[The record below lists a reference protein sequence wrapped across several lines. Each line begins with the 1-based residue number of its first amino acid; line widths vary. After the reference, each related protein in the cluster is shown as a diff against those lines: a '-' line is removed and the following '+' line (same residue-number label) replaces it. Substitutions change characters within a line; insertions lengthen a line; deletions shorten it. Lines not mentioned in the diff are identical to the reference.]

1 MSKFNKTKVAAQP
14 DAVTYEGGATFTK
27 NLEQD
32 WLNNLFSNMLEK
44 RFYES
49 SDEQLERY
57 IDLTEKMLEKYGPKF
72 VARASVFARN
82 ECGMRSVSQITAAM
96 LNAAKFEGKRD
107 FFKNYFHRPDD
118 VAEIFAILEDVFK
131 EKRSHALV
139 RGAADYISQLN
150 EYSLDKYRM
159 TKKNW
164 SMFDIIN
171 MTHAHSD
178 AIDKFKNGTIE
189 KAGTWEQKISAAKT
203 KEEKAANWRELVE
216 QGKLGYLALIRNLN
230 NILNANVDVDWIS
243 NYLVP
248 SLTNDIKIRKSLV
261 FPYQIYTAYKNLEVR
276 NWRVDEG
283 LDKAFRIAI
292 GNMPCLDGNSLVIL
306 DVSGS
311 MHGQMSGHS
320 GMSILEV
327 GACYAAAIYLSNENS
342 DFVKLGTYH
351 KFCEYNRLSNV
362 FEIIRKMQS
371 EDGVGYNTNIAPV
384 FKYLS
389 KHYDRIF
396 LISDMQVMRE
406 TTWWG
411 KIISDKYNGEAFAAL
426 NSYISRYGK
435 TRVYSYDLGNYKTQI
450 SNPNRG
456 DIVMLTALN
465 EQVFKMMQVLELG
478 GNIVDYI
485 NEKYADVI

>member
-1 MSKFNKTKVAAQP
+1 M
-14 DAVTYEGGATFTK
+14 
-27 NLEQD
+27 
-32 WLNNLFSNMLEK
+32 
-44 RFYES
+44 
-49 SDEQLERY
+49 
-57 IDLTEKMLEKYGPKF
+57 
-72 VARASVFARN
+72 FARN
-82 ECGMRSVSQITAAM
+82 ECGMRSVSQLSAAM

-203 KEEKAANWRELVE
+203 KEEKAASWRELVE

-230 NILNANVDVDWIS
+230 NILDSEVDVDWIS
-243 NYLVP
+243 KYLVP

-261 FPYQIYTAYKNLEVR
+261 FPYQIYTAYKNLKVH
-276 NWRVDEG
+276 NWRVDEA

-311 MHGQMSGHS
+311 MHYQIADHSNMSV
-320 GMSILEV
+320 LEV
-327 GACYAAAIYLSNENS
+327 GACYAAAIYLANDNS
-342 DFVKLGTYH
+342 DFVKFGTRH
-351 KFCEYNRLSNV
+351 KFCKYNKLLNV
-362 FEIIRKMQS
+362 FDMIQKMQD
-371 EDGVGYNTNIAPV
+371 EDGCGYGTDIIPV
-384 FKYLS
+384 FQSLY

-396 LISDMQVMRE
+396 LISDMQVMCK
-406 TTWWG
+406 TTLWG
-411 KIISDKYNGEAFAAL
+411 ESTGSDSIEAFSAL
-426 NSYISRYGK
+426 NSYISRCGN
-435 TRVYSYDLGNYKTQI
+435 TRIYSYDLGNHKTQI

-456 DIVMLTALN
+456 NLVMLTALN